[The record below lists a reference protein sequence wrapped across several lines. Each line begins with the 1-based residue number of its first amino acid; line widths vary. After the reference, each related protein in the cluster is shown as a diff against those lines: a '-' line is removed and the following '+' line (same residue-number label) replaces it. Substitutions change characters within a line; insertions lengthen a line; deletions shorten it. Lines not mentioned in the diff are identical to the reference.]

1 MIQGLQLR
9 AVEPHQQELFICSL
23 PALWNM
29 TGAHPHQSALFE
41 DTGAN
46 MMEHGAFFSP
56 PVFSFLWGKE
66 VLFLFRV
73 GGNQRDISEQMIFF
87 FSAEKNKKQIKLIK
101 YFHENANHVSWM
113 WMWLF
118 PSWPRR
124 PHVSRPDCEWRLNN
138 VKRSNSN
145 FSFPVGLLWLSFAAQ
160 LDNFATIKK
169 KNTDLLCIIKMF

>member
-23 PALWNM
+23 PALCNM

-46 MMEHGAFFSP
+46 MMEHGAFFSSL
-56 PVFSFLWGKE
+56 FSFLWGRLSYLFS
-66 VLFLFRV
+66 VLVEIQGTFLSRWY
-73 GGNQRDISEQMIFF
+73 F
-87 FSAEKNKKQIKLIK
+87 FSFPLKKNKKQIELIK
-101 YFHENANHVSWM
+101 YFNENSNHVSWM

-145 FSFPVGLLWLSFAAQ
+145 FSFPVCLLWLSFAAQ
-160 LDNFATIKK
+160 LHNFATIKK
-169 KNTDLLCIIKMF
+169 NTDLFCIIKMF

>member
-56 PVFSFLWGKE
+56 PLFLLMRKA

-73 GGNQRDISEQMIFF
+73 GGNPRDISEQMIFF
-87 FSAEKNKKQIKLIK
+87 SFLLKKKQKT
-101 YFHENANHVSWM
+101 N
-113 WMWLF
+113 
-118 PSWPRR
+118 
-124 PHVSRPDCEWRLNN
+124 
-138 VKRSNSN
+138 
-145 FSFPVGLLWLSFAAQ
+145 
-160 LDNFATIKK
+160 
-169 KNTDLLCIIKMF
+169 